1 MIYLSGCGGLVM
13 KSSDIRG
20 TSLRPGV
27 PLLFCR
33 IHSTCTSTFTLRQHR
48 DRLGQL
54 VSLKGIGAPCAEG
67 LKNDGEE
74 AGRTETQGKL
84 TH

>member
-1 MIYLSGCGGLVM
+1 M

-20 TSLRPGV
+20 TSLRLGV
-27 PLLFCR
+27 PLLFYFPR
-33 IHSTCTSTFTLRQHR
+33 STFSRAFKLSRHR
-48 DRLGQL
+48 DGLDSL
-54 VSLKGIGAPCAEG
+54 VSLMGIGASCAEV